1 MPELPEVE
9 HAAGVLRRASRGK
22 TVARVVAFHPS
33 FRKRLP
39 GPRAKLVRDRRVV
52 KVERRGKHQIMHV
65 EGDVVIVAHFRLDG
79 DWELDRVT
87 DTPSRFARG
96 AIEFTDGSRINL
108 VDPRA
113 LATLT
118 VHRAAE
124 AYLPALGPDPT
135 SADLDV
141 DAVCAALGKRAISIK
156 QALLDQK
163 LLAGVGN
170 IYAAE
175 ALWLAKIDPRL
186 SARSLSKARCVRLLD
201 ALREVLS
208 TGDRTSAR
216 YRTAGNSR
224 IRIYDNEGNP
234 CPKCRTP
241 IRRITQGARSTW
253 FCPTCQTRR

>member
-22 TVARVVAFHPS
+22 TIDRVVAWHPS

-39 GPRAKLVRDRRVV
+39 GPRAKLVRGKRVLT
-52 KVERRGKHQIMHV
+52 VERHGKHQVMTL
-65 EGDVVIVAHFRLDG
+65 EGGLVIVAHFRLDG
-79 DWELDRVT
+79 DWELGRAQNE
-87 DTPSRFARG
+87 PSRFARG
-96 AIEFTDGSRINL
+96 AIEFTDGTRIAL

-118 VHRAAE
+118 VHRAGE
-124 AYLPALGPDPT
+124 SYLPALGPDPT
-135 SADLDV
+135 STDLDV
-141 DAVCAALGKRAISIK
+141 DAVCAALRKRSIPIK

-163 LLAGVGN
+163 VLAGVGN

-175 ALWLAKIDPRL
+175 ALWRAGIDPRV
-186 SARSLSKARCVRLLD
+186 SAKSLTSRRCERLID
-201 ALREVLS
+201 ALREVLT

-224 IRIYDNEGNP
+224 IQMYGNEGTP
-234 CPKCRTP
+234 CPVCQTP
-241 IRRITQGARSTW
+241 IRRITQGTRSTW
-253 FCPTCQTRR
+253 FCPSCQTRR

>member
-9 HAAGVLRRASRGK
+9 HAASVLRRASRGK
-22 TVARVVAFHPS
+22 TIARVVGFHPS

-39 GPRAKLVRDRRVV
+39 GPRAKLVRNRRVL
-52 KVERRGKHQIMHV
+52 KVERHGKHQVMHV

-79 DWELDRVT
+79 DWELDRAA
-87 DTPSRFARG
+87 DAPSRFARG
-96 AIEFTDGSRINL
+96 AIEFTDGSRIAL

-124 AYLPALGPDPT
+124 DYLPTLGPDPT

-141 DAVCAALGKRAISIK
+141 DAVCAAFGRRAIPIK

-163 LLAGVGN
+163 VLAGVGN

-175 ALWLAKIDPRL
+175 ALWRAKIDPRVP
-186 SARSLSKARCVRLLD
+186 ARSLGRARCERLLD
-201 ALREVLS
+201 ALRDVLAA
-208 TGDRTSAR
+208 GDRSSAR

-224 IRIYDNEGNP
+224 IQMYGNEGNP
-234 CPKCRTP
+234 CPVCQTP
-241 IRRITQGARSTW
+241 IRRITQGTRSTW